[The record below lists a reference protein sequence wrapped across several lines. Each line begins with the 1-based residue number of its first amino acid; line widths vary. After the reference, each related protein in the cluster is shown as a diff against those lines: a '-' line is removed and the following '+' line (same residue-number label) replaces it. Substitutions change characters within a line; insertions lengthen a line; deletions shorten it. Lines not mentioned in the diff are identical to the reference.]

1 MNNVKRHFEPK
12 GKRNYKDT
20 LFRMIFK
27 EPAEL
32 LELYNAMNGT
42 EYTHPEDLEIVTL
55 ENAVYM
61 SMKNDVAFV
70 VGYHLNLYEQQ
81 ATVNPNMPLRFLQ
94 YVAKEYERLVMDK
107 NLYSTKTVKI
117 PTPNFV
123 VFYNGTREQ
132 PECVEMKLSDAYEV
146 SVESPALELKV
157 IQLNINSGHNKEL
170 LEKCRTLKEYTL
182 YVERVRGYAKVMPLT
197 DAVNQAVRECIK
209 EGILSEFLTKNRAE
223 AISMSIFE
231 YDEEKVIAMIR
242 QEEHQDGVRLG
253 LQQGLETGIQALIQD
268 NLEEGVAPE
277 RIRLK
282 LQKRFR
288 LSEEEAEDYLEKYG
302 KRDPLE
308 FPPN

>member
-1 MNNVKRHFEPK
+1 MNNVKSNFEPK

-20 LFRMIFK
+20 LFRMVFK

-42 EYTHPEDLEIVTL
+42 DYTHPEDLEIVTL

-81 ATVNPNMPLRFLQ
+81 ASVNPNMPLRFLQ
-94 YVAKEYERLVMDK
+94 YVAKEYEKLMVDK
-107 NLYSTKTVKI
+107 NLYSAKTVKI

-132 PECVEMKLSDAYEV
+132 PERVEMKLSDAYEV
-146 SVESPALELKV
+146 PAASPALELKV

-197 DAVNQAVRECIK
+197 DAVNQAVQECIK

-242 QEEHQDGVRLG
+242 QEEHQDGVQQGLQEGLQQG
-253 LQQGLETGIQALIQD
+253 LQQGLETGIQVLIQD
-268 NLEEGVAPE
+268 NMEEGVTAE
-277 RIRLK
+277 RILLK

-288 LSEEEAEDYLEKYG
+288 LSEEEAADYFEKYG
-302 KRDPLE
+302 K
-308 FPPN
+308 